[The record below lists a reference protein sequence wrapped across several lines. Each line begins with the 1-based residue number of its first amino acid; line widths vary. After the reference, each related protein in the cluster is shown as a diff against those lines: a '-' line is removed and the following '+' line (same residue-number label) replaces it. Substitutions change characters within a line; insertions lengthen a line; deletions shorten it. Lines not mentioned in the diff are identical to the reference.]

1 MHFNIRLG
9 ATLTAM
15 LLCFI
20 CNGQSHIEAFRKQ
33 LSESSRN
40 INTIVCDFTQTSC
53 MAVLTSEVNKKG
65 EFTCCKPGNILL
77 AFEDGDF
84 IKLTDKSFA
93 VKSAGKTMS
102 RNINS
107 NPMLKELKKILSAC
121 MTGDLDAVSSEFE
134 ITVAQNSRTYDITLI
149 PLKDRAM
156 TMVKSIEMAFDR
168 SDMSLSILKMNEPS
182 GDYIKYT
189 FINKRFNT
197 IVNENLFN

>member
-1 MHFNIRLG
+1 MRVNIRLW

-15 LLCFI
+15 LLCFV
-20 CNGQSHIEAFRKQ
+20 CKGQSNAEVFRKQ

-40 INTIVCDFTQTSC
+40 INTIVCDFTQTTCIS
-53 MAVLTSEVNKKG
+53 VLASEVNKKG

-84 IKLTDKSFA
+84 IKFTDKSFA
-93 VKSAGKTMS
+93 IKSAGKTMS
-102 RNINS
+102 KNINS

-121 MTGDLDAVSSEFE
+121 MTGDLVAVSTGFE
-134 ITVAQNSRTYDITLI
+134 INVVENSRTYDITLT

-156 TMVKSIEMAFDR
+156 AMVESIEMIFNR
-168 SDMSLSILKMNEPS
+168 SDMSLSVLKMNEPS
-182 GDYIKYT
+182 GDYVKYT